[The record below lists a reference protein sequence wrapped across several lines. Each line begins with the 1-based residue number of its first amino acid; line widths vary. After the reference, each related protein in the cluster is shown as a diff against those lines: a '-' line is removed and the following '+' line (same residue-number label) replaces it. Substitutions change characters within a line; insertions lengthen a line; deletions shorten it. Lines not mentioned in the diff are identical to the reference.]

1 MIGSTI
7 LHYKILEKLGEGGM
21 GVVYLAEDTKLE
33 RKVALKFLPR
43 HIASNSEEKERFK
56 IEAKAAASLNHPN
69 IATIHAI
76 EESGDDTFIVMEII
90 DGVEI
95 KDKIKSGSIPTNE
108 TVNIA
113 IQIAEGLEAAHKKGI
128 VHRDIKSQNIM
139 FTVDGKVKI
148 MDFGLAKIKGGSQ
161 LTKIGTTIGTVAY
174 MSPEQAK
181 GTGTDYSTDIWSFGV
196 VLYEMTTNVL
206 PFKGEYEQ
214 AIMYSI
220 LNEDPK
226 PASKLNPEVP
236 ELLDKIITKCLMKNP
251 KLRFQNLDELI
262 IDLRKIN
269 DDKIKTEE
277 KTQLRRIAILP
288 FVNVSGSQQNDYL
301 GFALADQVIGAI
313 TYLKNILVRPSASI
327 RKYMNTFVNP
337 KDAGS
342 ELNVDYLLTGNF
354 LKVDEKI
361 RLNIE
366 LVEVKTENMVWRT
379 PIEVDFHNAFEL
391 QDIVAQRVV
400 HGLNVQFSQ
409 KEINRIRKDIPDNPL
424 AYEYYLRSLSYP
436 STNEGDVLANEML
449 NRSIQVE
456 PNYAPAFSEL
466 GFRLHRIGSYGLGGP
481 SILSKAEQAFEHALS
496 LNDELLGALFQLS
509 TLYVE
514 TARIEKAV
522 ELVRKMLAI
531 NPNNASAHLSLGYL
545 FRYGGMLE
553 ESEKEYDQA
562 LSLDPGN
569 PRFRS
574 AGVTY
579 HHLGKYQKAIEAV
592 NLDKG
597 SSYSLIEI
605 GIIQHHQNQEESA
618 ITTWEKL
625 IAQESKPGFYSY
637 YGKSM
642 KALAEGK
649 KNDAKTT
656 IAEFEETKPSDGEL
670 WYYIA
675 VTYGLLGDADSTA
688 RALEEGLSRG
698 YFNYPIIASNSFFDL
713 VRSSSQFQRVLEM
726 ARIRHESFKKQFF
739 LK

>member
-1 MIGSTI
+1 MIGETI
-7 LHYKILEKLGEGGM
+7 LHYKIMEKIGEGGM
-21 GVVYLAEDTKLE
+21 GIVYLAEDTKLE
-33 RKVALKFLPR
+33 RKVALKFLPH

-56 IEAKAAASLNHPN
+56 IEAKAAAALNHPN
-69 IATIHAI
+69 ITTIYAI
-76 EESGDDTFIVMEII
+76 EENGDDIFIVMEYI
-90 DGVEI
+90 DGKELKNIIETHPLAGRQGSKTSLQVNEI
-95 KDKIKSGSIPTNE
+95 INY
-108 TVNIA
+108 A
-113 IQIAEGLEAAHKKGI
+113 AQIAEGLEAAHKKGI
-128 VHRDIKSQNIM
+128 IHRDIKSSNIM
-139 FTVDGKVKI
+139 ITKESKVKV
-148 MDFGLAKIKGGSQ
+148 MDFGLAKIKGGIE
-161 LTKIGTTIGTVAY
+161 LTKAGITVGTTAY
-174 MSPEQAK
+174 MSPEQLK
-181 GTGTDYSTDIWSFGV
+181 GSGVDQRTDIWSFGV
-196 VLYEMTTNVL
+196 LFYQMLTNEL
-206 PFKGEYEQ
+206 PYKGEYDQ

-220 LNEDPK
+220 LNEEPVS
-226 PASKLNPEVP
+226 ASKLNSEVSAQLDNILEKCLKKESKLRYKNFN
-236 ELLDKIITKCLMKNP
+236 ELLLDMK
-251 KLRFQNLDELI
+251 KTVDE
-262 IDLRKIN
+262 KS
-269 DDKIKTEE
+269 TEE
-277 KTQLRRIAILP
+277 DRTQLRRIAILP
-288 FVNVSGSQQNDYL
+288 FVNVSGSQQSDYL

-436 STNEGDVLANEML
+436 STNEGDILANEML

-456 PNYAPAFSEL
+456 SNYAPAFSEL
-466 GFRLHRIGSYGLGGP
+466 GFRLHRIGIYGLGGP

-509 TLYVE
+509 TLFVE

-531 NPNNASAHLSLGYL
+531 NPNNASAHFSLGYL

-579 HHLGKYQKAIEAV
+579 HHLGKYQKAIEAL

-597 SSYSLIEI
+597 SSYALIEI
-605 GIIQHHQNQEESA
+605 GIIQHH
-618 ITTWEKL
+618 
-625 IAQESKPGFYSY
+625 
-637 YGKSM
+637 
-642 KALAEGK
+642 
-649 KNDAKTT
+649 KNK
-656 IAEFEETKPSDGEL
+656 EWK
-670 WYYIA
+670 
-675 VTYGLLGDADSTA
+675 V
-688 RALEEGLSRG
+688 
-698 YFNYPIIASNSFFDL
+698 
-713 VRSSSQFQRVLEM
+713 
-726 ARIRHESFKKQFF
+726 H
-739 LK
+739 